1 MKITQQKNQLQI
13 KASAKT
19 SRYKNNKAIKV
30 TAKDRYIKACEKQ
43 RESLVVKRDS
53 LASNKKIVNRIT
65 QALKSKGLNSQQI
78 KQAFITQGTT
88 KLRTILGL
96 A

>member
-13 KASAKT
+13 KACSKT
-19 SRYKNNKAIKV
+19 GKYKNNHAIRV
-30 TAKDRYIKACEKQ
+30 TAKDRYRKSLDKQ
-43 RESLVVKRDS
+43 MESLVVKRDS
-53 LASNKKIVNRIT
+53 LASNKKIVDRIT

-96 A
+96 

>member
-19 SRYKNNKAIKV
+19 GKYKNNHAIRV
-30 TAKDRYIKACEKQ
+30 TCKDRYKKACEKQ
-43 RESLVVKRDS
+43 MESLVVKRDS
-53 LASNKKIVNRIT
+53 LASNKKIVYKIT

-88 KLRTILGL
+88 KLRTILKL
-96 A
+96 